1 MEEVEVKGREV
12 GLSRAFSDIE
22 LEELLKAS
30 PDFRSIAYLTAFH
43 ADIWQGELANL
54 KWGYINL
61 SSKIPHILARASIT
75 KNSTDARIPPTIH
88 LERELLKHRPE
99 DWKPNHKVFPKGVPR
114 ARTLRIDL
122 EKAGIPYQDEMDRYL
137 DFHALRYSWATF
149 LQRKGVNSRTAM
161 ELMRHSDR
169 KLTDKLYTDT
179 NLLPT
184 AQVVRN
190 LHEDENL
197 IKILTNISGKSG
209 QNGSKSVEISSVK
222 TEPKNRLEP
231 ASLQGLLPKRVF
243 ETLVEV
249 AGIEPASRNLSD
261 SASTCVVLLLILA

>member
-1 MEEVEVKGREV
+1 MAGRIGKAQIGIYKPNLEDSSYFSKG
-12 GLSRAFSDIE
+12 I
-22 LEELLKAS
+22 
-30 PDFRSIAYLTAFH
+30 H
-43 ADIWQGELANL
+43 
-54 KWGYINL
+54 
-61 SSKIPHILARASIT
+61 T
-75 KNSTDARIPPTIH
+75 KNSKDARIPLTIH

-137 DFHALRYSWATF
+137 DFHSLRYSWATF

-197 IKILTNISGKSG
+197 IKILTNISGKTG
-209 QNGSKSVEISSVK
+209 QNKSKSVKDSLFK
-222 TEPKNRLEP
+222 KEPKNRLES
-231 ASLQGLLPKRVF
+231 ASLQGLVPKRVF

-261 SASTCVVLLLILA
+261 SASTRIVLLMI